1 MYGKLRKGNIEKL
14 GAMEVFIVTTCTH
27 LVRSVWN
34 AQRLICHRFFPYQCT
49 CSSNPLKPRDLSV
62 LGCFELIWSEMR
74 QQQSASWL
82 WISWCI
88 ALVHFCR
95 CKLQGFKTYDV
106 HITVQVWIQVANDQ
120 LMRKM
125 WMHWI
130 GISLSCDH
138 WNIPQKKLYISKFT
152 LILRI
157 LLFFPFFYWLRYLF
171 QVKGLCGSMGWEAVI
186 SKACLGLWWLCDS
199 K

>member
-1 MYGKLRKGNIEKL
+1 MP
-14 GAMEVFIVTTCTH
+14 VFIVTTCTH
-27 LVRSVWN
+27 LVRNVWN
-34 AQRLICHRFFPYQCT
+34 AQRLICHWFFPYQCT
-49 CSSNPLKPRDLSV
+49 CKSNPLKPRDLSV

-95 CKLQGFKTYDV
+95 CKLQGFNTYDA

-130 GISLSCDH
+130 GISLSFDH
-138 WNIPQKKLYISKFT
+138 WNIPQKKLDISKFT

-157 LLFFPFFYWLRYLF
+157 LLFSLFYWLRDLF

>member
-1 MYGKLRKGNIEKL
+1 
-14 GAMEVFIVTTCTH
+14 MEVFIVTTCIH

-62 LGCFELIWSEMR
+62 LGCLIWNAPTAKRIVIVNQLMHSSSTFLQVWTSR
-74 QQQSASWL
+74 
-82 WISWCI
+82 
-88 ALVHFCR
+88 
-95 CKLQGFKTYDV
+95 LQGFKAYEV
-106 HITVQVWIQVANDQ
+106 HITVQVWLQVANDQ

-130 GISLSCDH
+130 GRSLSCDH
-138 WNIPQKKLYISKFT
+138 WNIPQKKKKLDICKFT

-157 LLFFPFFYWLRYLF
+157 PLFSLFYWLRDLF
-171 QVKGLCGSMGWEAVI
+171 QVKGLCSSMGWEAVI
-186 SKACLGLWWLCDS
+186 SKACLGL
-199 K
+199 